1 MFIQEFD
8 TNTIFYYEI
17 GKLRVRDLFKIRVNY
32 RPLIYRHDIMFRIKA
47 IIEFFLEFFNAE

>member
-17 GKLRVRDLFKIRVNY
+17 GKLRGRDLFKIRVNY
-32 RPLIYRHDIMFRIKA
+32 RPLIYRRDIMFRIKA

>member
-32 RPLIYRHDIMFRIKA
+32 RPLIYRCDIMFRIKA